1 LSFKVTAGFETFF
14 ESFGAGSG
22 DFVGD
27 VALVREGGVLVAGHS
42 PSPDLPAA
50 GFSIV
55 FGAPSD
61 SSSV

>member
-1 LSFKVTAGFETFF
+1 LSFKVTGAAGFETFF

-42 PSPDLPAA
+42 P
-50 GFSIV
+50 